1 MSIEAN
7 KAVVRRMIEEA
18 WNNGNLDMLDEIC
31 APDYVLVGQ
40 GGVADLRAGIAATR
54 DGFPDWQTTIADMVA
69 EGDRV
74 AFRWTMRGTHQGEFG
89 GIASTGKPAQFTG
102 ITIVRFAG
110 GKIVEDRFE
119 SGSPD
124 IKQQLL

>member
-7 KAVVRRMIEEA
+7 KAVVRRMVEEA
-18 WNNGNLDMLDEIC
+18 WNKGDLAALDEIC
-31 APDYVLVGQ
+31 APDYVLEGQ
-40 GGVADLRAGIAATR
+40 QGVADLQAGIAATR
-54 DGFPDWQTTIADMVA
+54 AGFPDWQTTIDDMLA
-69 EGDRV
+69 EGDKV

-89 GIASTGKPAQFTG
+89 GIAPTGKPVKVTG

-110 GKIVEDRFE
+110 GKIVEDRYE

-124 IKQQLL
+124 VKQQLL